1 MCSTL
6 CEPTNIQCPT
16 GATGPTGPAVG
27 DTGGTGPTGATGPTG
42 PTGPTGTTGLAGPPG
57 PTGSVVAASYY
68 SMVSQPIAYGAGAT
82 GTVFSYG
89 PTGFVETGGMSLVSS
104 TQLRVPNTGI
114 YEVWYSIQLSRSQG
128 GNNAYAYIWIR
139 VNGMDVPES
148 AGRIS
153 INSNNSDT
161 LPIVPYILSLNA
173 NDYVEIVAQAT
184 EDHILAL
191 AVSTGIAPIP
201 SIPSII
207 VGIKQL

>member
-1 MCSTL
+1 
-6 CEPTNIQCPT
+6 
-16 GATGPTGPAVG
+16 
-27 DTGGTGPTGATGPTG
+27 
-42 PTGPTGTTGLAGPPG
+42 
-57 PTGSVVAASYY
+57 
-68 SMVSQPIAYGAGAT
+68 
-82 GTVFSYG
+82 
-89 PTGFVETGGMSLVSS
+89 MSLVSS
-104 TQLRVPNTGI
+104 TRLRVPNTGI

-139 VNGMDVPES
+139 VNGVDVPES

-173 NDYVEIVAQAT
+173 NDYVEIVGQAT

-191 AVSTGIAPIP
+191 SVSTGIAPIP